1 MSIRKLG
8 PSFRV
13 LMEKSAVLDIF
24 PTVSQPTARAF
35 VMDRSLWY
43 FKGKKLCSPLSF
55 KRRIWL
61 ARWSSLSSAKMCH
74 NRMSH

>member
-43 FKGKKLCSPLSF
+43 FKGKKLFSPLPLL
-55 KRRIWL
+55 KEEYGL
-61 ARWSSLSSAKMCH
+61 LGGQV
-74 NRMSH
+74 